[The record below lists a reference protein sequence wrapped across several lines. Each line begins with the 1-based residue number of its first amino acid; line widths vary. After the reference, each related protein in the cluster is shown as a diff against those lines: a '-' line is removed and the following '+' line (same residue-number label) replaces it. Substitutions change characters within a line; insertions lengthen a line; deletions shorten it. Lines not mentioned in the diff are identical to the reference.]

1 MFYTRLYVFS
11 LQLYFFNIHY
21 NFFAAIEMSF
31 VKYFKLTSSLIL
43 FTFFVVYNYQNYQH
57 ILTSNY
63 EKNII
68 ILETEFKSDHDL
80 NYDII
85 LNRTPNKYAILSA
98 NLQKDYYLFN
108 LPMVAL
114 AWRRIDYE
122 PIVFIV
128 YSDISKLNN
137 LSNKTIEYLNK
148 FKVKIVLIKSPDN
161 YENTVGMLSRLYGGL
176 LRNISDDDFLITS
189 DSDLYPINNVYYST
203 RITNSI
209 KTWNAFCC
217 GQFMFNQT
225 KYTMYPLSH
234 IGMRKFQWKEVMHV
248 SEELGYK
255 LNGESIL
262 KNIKLFDEKYIK
274 KNNEFVKGDS
284 IW

>member
-1 MFYTRLYVFS
+1 MNFGKNFK
-11 LQLYFFNIHY
+11 LYF
-21 NFFAAIEMSF
+21 
-31 VKYFKLTSSLIL
+31 SLIL
-43 FTFFVVYNYQNYQH
+43 FTFFVVYQYKNYQI
-57 ILTSNY
+57 ILTSTYKNKV

-68 ILETEFKSDHDL
+68 TLETDFKSDQYDL
-80 NYDII
+80 NYDIL
-85 LNRTPNKYAILSA
+85 LNKTPKKYAILSA
-98 NLQKDYYLFN
+98 NLQEDYYLFN

-122 PIVFIV
+122 PIAFIV
-128 YSDISKLNN
+128 YSNISKLNN

-148 FKVKIVLIKSPDN
+148 FKVKTVLIKSPDN
-161 YENTVGMLSRLYGGL
+161 YETTVGMLSRLYGGL
-176 LRNISDDDFLITS
+176 LKSISDDDFLITS
-189 DSDLYPINNVYYST
+189 DSDLYPINNVYYNIK
-203 RITNSI
+203 ITNSI

-225 KYTMYPLSH
+225 EYTMYPLSH

-274 KNNEFVKGDS
+274 KNNEFGKGDS